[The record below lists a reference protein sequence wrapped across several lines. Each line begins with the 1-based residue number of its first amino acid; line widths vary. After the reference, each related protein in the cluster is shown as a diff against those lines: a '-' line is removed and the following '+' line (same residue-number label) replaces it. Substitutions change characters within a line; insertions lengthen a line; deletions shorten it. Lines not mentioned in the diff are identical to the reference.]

1 VSLSVVLYTRS
12 PLLPVE
18 AVADEAAAEGEEGE
32 PAAEGEESEPVEG
45 DASGGGE

>member
-1 VSLSVVLYTRS
+1 
-12 PLLPVE
+12 VE